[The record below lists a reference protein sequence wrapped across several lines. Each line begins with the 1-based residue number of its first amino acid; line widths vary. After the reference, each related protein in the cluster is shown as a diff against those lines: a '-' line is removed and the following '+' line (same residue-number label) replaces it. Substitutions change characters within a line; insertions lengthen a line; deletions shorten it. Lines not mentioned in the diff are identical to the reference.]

1 MSEPETGTR
10 SNDKESDVDLESI
23 DDFNLNKTSLVENQ
37 SISDE
42 LNPLHFQVKKLQ
54 KLLIHEQEK
63 YSKLQKQLHDSE
75 NQRLELIS
83 SSNREIFSLTTQF
96 TKLRSDYEKN
106 EAIRRSLEYEL
117 TYAKNSLNKEKNLIS
132 EKDKLSEENSKFYQ
146 DQIKNLKKENL
157 NLATSLENV
166 QEKLSKKENEYKKVQ
181 IISKE
186 QENLINSFKGKI

>member
-63 YSKLQKQLHDSE
+63 YSKLQKQLQDSE

-146 DQIKNLKKENL
+146 DQIKNLKNFLKFYL
-157 NLATSLENV
+157 FISSPKWRIA
-166 QEKLSKKENEYKKVQ
+166 
-181 IISKE
+181 II
-186 QENLINSFKGKI
+186 LITITVGWQN